1 MSFFAGGGG
10 GGGGGVGGGG
20 GGGGGQAV
28 DAVAAFK
35 VSTNMHVKSGPKED
49 TECYFPET
57 LNFRR
62 GKHKGAVS
70 SYTSPLRASPL
81 QVS

>member
-1 MSFFAGGGG
+1 MLAFVFFFFGGGG
-10 GGGGGVGGGG
+10 GGGGAI
-20 GGGGGQAV
+20 AV
-28 DAVAAFK
+28 FK
-35 VSTNMHVKSGPKED
+35 VIVSTDMHVKSGPREN

-70 SYTSPLRASPL
+70 SYTSRSRASPL

>member
-1 MSFFAGGGG
+1 M
-10 GGGGGVGGGG
+10 V
-20 GGGGGQAV
+20 
-28 DAVAAFK
+28 FK
-35 VSTNMHVKSGPKED
+35 VSTNMHVKSGPKEN
-49 TECYFPET
+49 TEYYFPET

-62 GKHKGAVS
+62 EKHKGAVS

>member
-1 MSFFAGGGG
+1 MLFFFGGGREAGGGAI
-10 GGGGGVGGGG
+10 
-20 GGGGGQAV
+20 AV
-28 DAVAAFK
+28 FK
-35 VSTNMHVKSGPKED
+35 VSTNMHVKSGPKEN

-70 SYTSPLRASPL
+70 SYTSRSRASPL
-81 QVS
+81 

>member
-1 MSFFAGGGG
+1 MLFFLGGGG
-10 GGGGGVGGGG
+10 GGGAI
-20 GGGGGQAV
+20 AV
-28 DAVAAFK
+28 FK
-35 VSTNMHVKSGPKED
+35 VSANMHVKSGPKEN
-49 TECYFPET
+49 TEYYFPET

-62 GKHKGAVS
+62 EKHKGAVS